1 MDLPQARSAGLRY
14 FAAFIGTLIV
24 VLGILDVVST
34 NLVIEAGGVEMNP
47 IVSLWMDHLDEW
59 WHLPKLAIHF
69 VAALLVYYLLYTR
82 FTAAVA
88 VLVVFLYGIIVHH
101 NFSLVSAL

>member
-1 MDLPQARSAGLRY
+1 MDLPPARSARLRY

-34 NLVIEAGGVEMNP
+34 NLVLEAGGIELNP
-47 IVSLWMDHLDEW
+47 IVALWMDHLDSW
-59 WHLPKLAIHF
+59 WHLPKLAIHL
-69 VAALLVYYLLYTR
+69 VAAFLVYYLLYTR

-88 VLVVFLYGIIVHH
+88 LLVVFLYGIIVHH
-101 NFSLVSAL
+101 NFSLVSAV